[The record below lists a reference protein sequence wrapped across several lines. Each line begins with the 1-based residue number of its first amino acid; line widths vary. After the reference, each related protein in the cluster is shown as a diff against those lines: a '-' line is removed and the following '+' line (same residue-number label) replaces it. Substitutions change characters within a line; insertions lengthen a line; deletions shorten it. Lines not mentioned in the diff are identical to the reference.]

1 MPTIPKILPDEAAVR
16 RHAFAAIARQQETNL
31 LRAARRLCR
40 GDEDHAQDLVQE
52 ALVRA
57 YKAYSAGNYEESA
70 ATPWPWLLRILTNL
84 FINDYNR
91 RRKWD
96 AGVDL
101 DTVTA
106 SGEAGP
112 AETHAPPCDMPGLV
126 LLAETLDEEL
136 EQALARLSEPLR
148 LCVVLVD
155 MEGLDYAEAAK
166 TLNIP
171 IGTVRSRLSRARL
184 QLQDLLQDY
193 GRRRRLIS

>member
-1 MPTIPKILPDEAAVR
+1 MTTLDKTAARREA
-16 RHAFAAIARQQETNL
+16 FGTMARQQEGNL

-40 GDEDHAQDLVQE
+40 GNDDWAQDLVQD
-52 ALVRA
+52 ALIRA
-57 YKAYSAGNYEESA
+57 YKAYSAGGYAESA

-84 FINDYNR
+84 FINDFNR
-91 RRKWD
+91 KRKWE

-101 DTVTA
+101 DTLTA

-112 AETHAPPCDMPGLV
+112 EQTHAAACDMPGIT

-136 EQALARLSEPLR
+136 ETALNSLSEGMR

-155 MEGLDYAEAAK
+155 MEGLDYAEAAQA
-166 TLNIP
+166 LGVP

-184 QLQDLLQDY
+184 QLQDLLRDY
-193 GRRRRLIS
+193 ARRKRIIP

>member
-1 MPTIPKILPDEAAVR
+1 MRNSVTEETEAAVR
-16 RHAFAAIARQQETNL
+16 RRAFGLLAREQEGNL

-40 GDEDHAQDLVQE
+40 GNDDWAQDLAQD

-57 YKAYSAGNYEESA
+57 YKAYSTGGYAEGA

-91 RRKWD
+91 RRKWE

-101 DTVTA
+101 DTLTA
-106 SGEAGP
+106 SGEGGP
-112 AETHAPPCDMPGLV
+112 AETHAAAGDVPGV
-126 LLAETLDEEL
+126 ALLAETLDEEL
-136 EQALARLSEPLR
+136 EQALGRLPEAMR

-155 MEGLDYAEAAK
+155 MEGLDYAEAARA
-166 TLNIP
+166 LGVP

-184 QLQDLLQDY
+184 QLQDLLRDY
-193 GRRRRLIS
+193 ARRRRLIP

>member
-1 MPTIPKILPDEAAVR
+1 MPITTHHQPEEAVVR
-16 RHAFAAIARQQETNL
+16 RNAFGVLARQQEANL

-40 GDEDHAQDLVQE
+40 GNEDQAQDLVQD

-57 YKAYSAGNYEESA
+57 YKAYSAGSYAESA

-101 DTVTA
+101 DTLTS

-112 AETHAPPCDMPGLV
+112 PETHAAPCDMPGLS
-126 LLAETLDEEL
+126 LLAQTLDEEL

-166 TLNIP
+166 SLNVP

-184 QLQDLLQDY
+184 QLQDHLQDY
-193 GRRRRLIS
+193 GRRKRLLP

>member
-1 MPTIPKILPDEAAVR
+1 MRNILTGDEAAAR
-16 RHAFAAIARQQETNL
+16 RREFGLLAREQEGNL

-40 GDEDHAQDLVQE
+40 GNDDWAQDLAQD

-57 YKAYSAGNYEESA
+57 YKAYSTGGYTESA

-91 RRKWD
+91 RRKWE

-101 DTVTA
+101 DTLTA
-106 SGEAGP
+106 SGEGGP
-112 AETHAPPCDMPGLV
+112 FETHAPACEMPGV
-126 LLAETLDEEL
+126 ALLAETLDEEL
-136 EQALARLSEPLR
+136 EQALERLPEAMR
-148 LCVVLVD
+148 VCVVLVD

-166 TLNIP
+166 ALNVP

-184 QLQDLLQDY
+184 QLQDLLRDY
-193 GRRRRLIS
+193 ARRRRLIP

>member
-1 MPTIPKILPDEAAVR
+1 MTLDEAAVR
-16 RHAFAAIARQQETNL
+16 RQAFGTLARQQEANL

-40 GDEDHAQDLVQE
+40 GNDDWAQDLVQDT
-52 ALVRA
+52 LVRA
-57 YKAYSAGNYEESA
+57 YKAYIAGGYAENA

-84 FINDYNR
+84 FINEFNR

-101 DTVTA
+101 DTLTA

-112 AETHAPPCDMPGLV
+112 AETHAPDCDLPGIA

-136 EQALARLSEPLR
+136 EAALNSLSEGMR

-155 MEGLDYAEAAK
+155 MEGLDYAEAAQA
-166 TLNIP
+166 LGIP
-171 IGTVRSRLSRARL
+171 VGTVRSRLSRARL
-184 QLQDLLQDY
+184 QLQDLLRDY
-193 GRRRRLIS
+193 ARRKRLIP

>member
-1 MPTIPKILPDEAAVR
+1 MVTLDKAAAR
-16 RHAFAAIARQQETNL
+16 RQAFGALARQQESSL

-40 GDEDHAQDLVQE
+40 GNDDWAQDLAQDT
-52 ALVRA
+52 LVRA
-57 YKAYSAGNYEESA
+57 YKAYSAGGYAESA

-84 FINDYNR
+84 FINEFNR
-91 RRKWD
+91 RRKWE

-101 DTVTA
+101 DTLTA

-112 AETHAPPCDMPGLV
+112 METHAAACDMPGIA

-136 EQALARLSEPLR
+136 ETALARLPEAMR

-166 TLNIP
+166 TLGVP

-184 QLQDLLQDY
+184 LLQDLLRDY
-193 GRRRRLIS
+193 GRRQRLIP